1 MEESDKFAL
10 VQYRLNQAK
19 ETIDEVDRLI
29 DAGLIKVA
37 VNRIYYGIF
46 YCLTALA
53 LVHGFKSSKHFQL
66 IGWFN
71 QNFIKPRLLN
81 IKYGRIL
88 RDAFKNRSDSDYV
101 PYTEFELDDVKKMN
115 EEMKDF
121 ILTLTSFINSH
132 FVPGPND

>member
-10 VQYRLNQAK
+10 VQYRLNQSK
-19 ETIDEVDRLI
+19 ETIEEVGRLI
-29 DAGLIKVA
+29 EAGLLKVA
-37 VNRIYYGIF
+37 VNRVYYGIF
-46 YCLTALA
+46 YSLTALA
-53 LVHGFKSSKHFQL
+53 LVYGFKSSKHLQL

-71 QNFIKPRLLN
+71 QNFVKPRLID
-81 IKYGRIL
+81 IKYGQIV

-101 PYTEFELDDVKKMN
+101 PFTEFNLDDVKKMN